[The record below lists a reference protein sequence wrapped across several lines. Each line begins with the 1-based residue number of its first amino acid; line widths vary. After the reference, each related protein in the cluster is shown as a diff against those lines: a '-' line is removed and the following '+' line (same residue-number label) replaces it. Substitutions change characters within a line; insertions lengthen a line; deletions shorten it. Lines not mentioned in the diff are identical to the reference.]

1 MKNVPTRAETQTVTA
16 TTPGQP
22 LQLELGGTLNR
33 VDVAYE
39 TYGTLNAAGDNAILV
54 CHALTGSAHAAGSNA
69 GWWDAF
75 IGPGRGLDTNKYF
88 VVCSNILGS
97 CYGSTGPSSIDPA
110 TGKPFGLAFP
120 TVTVR
125 DMVRVQRMLVDHIGI
140 RRLVTAIGGSLGGM
154 QVLEWAAMYPEMLQ
168 SIIPIATAARH
179 SPWCIGLD
187 DIGRQ
192 AIMNDPDWRGGDYY
206 DQGQPE
212 RGLSLARQIAMV
224 SYRSDR
230 SFQQRFGRDQV
241 NGTPPPAGFKGLL
254 DSQFQVESYLR
265 YQGEKLVRRFDA
277 NAYLYI
283 TRAMDLHDVGAGRGT
298 WQEVIARIRIPALC
312 IGVDSDILYPAAEQ
326 REIADALPNSTYA
339 EIHSPHGHDA
349 FLIEFE
355 QLSRLVR
362 EFLTGQD
369 HA

>member
-1 MKNVPTRAETQTVTA
+1 
-16 TTPGQP
+16 
-22 LQLELGGTLNR
+22 
-33 VDVAYE
+33 
-39 TYGTLNAAGDNAILV
+39 
-54 CHALTGSAHAAGSNA
+54 
-69 GWWDAF
+69 
-75 IGPGRGLDTNKYF
+75 
-88 VVCSNILGS
+88 
-97 CYGSTGPSSIDPA
+97 
-110 TGKPFGLAFP
+110 
-120 TVTVR
+120 
-125 DMVRVQRMLVDHIGI
+125 
-140 RRLVTAIGGSLGGM
+140 
-154 QVLEWAAMYPEMLQ
+154 
-168 SIIPIATAARH
+168 
-179 SPWCIGLD
+179 
-187 DIGRQ
+187 
-192 AIMNDPDWRGGDYY
+192 MNDPDWRGGDYY